1 MTRRKPCAAVL
12 LVSCTLAVTGC
23 GLFSKALP
31 PCNRTDLQ
39 PAYDAQGQL
48 LRDVTAVSN
57 QCLDR
62 MIGDLDACYGA
73 AR

>member
-1 MTRRKPCAAVL
+1 M
-12 LVSCTLAVTGC
+12 LAVTGC

-31 PCNRTDLQ
+31 PCNRADLQ

-48 LRDVTAVSN
+48 LREATAVSN
-57 QCLDR
+57 ACLDR

>member
-1 MTRRKPCAAVL
+1 MTRQRPCAAVL
-12 LVSCTLAVTGC
+12 LVSCMLAVTGC
-23 GLFSKALP
+23 GLFSKDRP
-31 PCNRTDLQ
+31 PCNRVDLQ

-48 LRDVTAVSN
+48 LREVTAVSN

>member
-1 MTRRKPCAAVL
+1 MRRRRLCAAVL
-12 LVSCTLAVTGC
+12 LLSCMLAVMGC

-31 PCNRTDLQ
+31 PCNRVDLQ
-39 PAYDAQGQL
+39 PSYDAQGHL
-48 LRDVTAVSN
+48 MRDVTAVSN
-57 QCLDR
+57 RCLDR